1 MKRMCLK
8 HVADPL
14 ETLSLKIFAFITNN
28 FKKNHSLIYD
38 KTIHVVIAY
47 IYDPS

>member
-8 HVADPL
+8 HAADTL
-14 ETLSLKIFAFITNN
+14 ETLSLKIFAFLTNK

-38 KTIHVVIAY
+38 KTVHVVITY